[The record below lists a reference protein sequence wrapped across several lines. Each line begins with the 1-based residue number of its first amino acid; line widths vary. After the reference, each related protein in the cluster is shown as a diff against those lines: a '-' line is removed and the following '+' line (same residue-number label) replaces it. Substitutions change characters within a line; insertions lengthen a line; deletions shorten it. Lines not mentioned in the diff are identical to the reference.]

1 MIDNIKLFV
10 SDKQRFEERI
20 EKKGLM
26 ELTSKLSMLTGE
38 VMKYPKKGS
47 DSNLQI
53 SINELSASI
62 LGSLHKYKNLLE
74 ENGDQNYDDFNFCK
88 IKEVIRGLIKKYD
101 IEKDTVLTNLE
112 FGFNITVSKDPKII
126 IDSNVLMNNFKST
139 NKNLKFSGS
148 GDYKEFQLTD
158 YRIKIY
164 NKSKQYKLKDN
175 VLRVELKIIQKRLLQ
190 KLGIHCLE
198 DLLDK
203 EVLKRLFKLFI
214 EKLEG
219 LIIVDDFD
227 PEIIPEATCSKLNK
241 YMNSNYWIRIKTQK
255 SPKQIS
261 RLKFEFASILSKYQ
275 FLETKNEIRE
285 KLYFK
290 FQELLDSEDCNS
302 EYRNVA

>member
-1 MIDNIKLFV
+1 MIDNVKLFV

-20 EKKGLM
+20 EKQGLM
-26 ELTSKLSMLTGE
+26 ELTNKLSVLTGE
-38 VMKYPKKGS
+38 VMEYPKKGN

-53 SINELSASI
+53 SINLKSTTI
-62 LGSLHKYKNLLE
+62 IGSLHKYKNLVWD
-74 ENGDQNYDDFNFCK
+74 NGDHNYDDFNYCH
-88 IKEVIRGLIKKYD
+88 IQEIIRGLIKKYD

-112 FGFNITVSKDPKII
+112 FGFNLAVSKDPKTI
-126 IDSNVLMNNFKST
+126 IDSNVLMNNYKAP

-164 NKSKQYKLKDN
+164 NKSKQYKLN
-175 VLRVELKIIQKRLLQ
+175 ENILRVELKIIQKRLLR
-190 KLGIHCLE
+190 KLGVYCLE

-203 EVLKRLFKLFI
+203 DVLKRLFKLFT
-214 EKLEG
+214 EKFEG
-219 LIIVDDFD
+219 LIIVDEFD
-227 PEIIPEATCSKLNK
+227 PEIMPEMACSKLNK
-241 YMNSNYWIRIKTQK
+241 YMNSNYWIRIKPQK

-261 RLKFEFASILSKYQ
+261 RLKLEFAGLLSKYQ
-275 FLETKNEIRE
+275 LLETKEEIRQG
-285 KLYFK
+285 LYSK

>member
-1 MIDNIKLFV
+1 MIDNIKMFV

-38 VMKYPKKGS
+38 VTEYPKKGS

-53 SINELSASI
+53 SINLKSATI

-74 ENGDQNYDDFNFCK
+74 ENGDQNYDDFNFCQ
-88 IKEVIRGLIKKYD
+88 IQEVIRGLIKKYD

-112 FGFNITVSKDPKII
+112 FGFNLAVSKDPKTI
-126 IDSNVLMNNFKST
+126 IDSNVLMNNFKSA

-158 YRIKIY
+158 YRFKIY

-175 VLRVELKIIQKRLLQ
+175 ILRVELKIIQKRLLQ
-190 KLGIHCLE
+190 KLGIRCLE

-214 EKLEG
+214 GKFEG
-219 LIIVDDFD
+219 LIIVDDFEPETI
-227 PEIIPEATCSKLNK
+227 PEITCSKLNK
-241 YMNSNYWIRIKTQK
+241 YMNPNYWTRINTQK

-261 RLKFEFASILSKYQ
+261 KLKLEFASILSKYQ
-275 FLETKNEIRE
+275 LLETKKEIRE
-285 KLYFK
+285 KLYSK
-290 FQELLDSEDCNS
+290 FQVLLDSEDCNP

>member
-1 MIDNIKLFV
+1 MLDNVKMFIK
-10 SDKQRFEERI
+10 SKQRFEKRI

-26 ELTSKLSMLTGE
+26 ELTSKLSILTGE
-38 VMKYPKKGS
+38 VMEYPKKGS

-53 SINELSASI
+53 SINLKSATI

-74 ENGDQNYDDFNFCK
+74 ENGDQNYDDFNFCQ
-88 IKEVIRGLIKKYD
+88 IQEVIRGLIKKYD

-112 FGFNITVSKDPKII
+112 FGFNLAVSKDPKTI
-126 IDSNVLMNNFKST
+126 IDSNVLMNNFKSA

-175 VLRVELKIIQKRLLQ
+175 ILRVELKIIQKRLLQ
-190 KLGIHCLE
+190 KLGIHYLE

-214 EKLEG
+214 EKFEG
-219 LIIVDDFD
+219 LIIVDDYD
-227 PEIIPEATCSKLNK
+227 PETIPEIACGKLNK
-241 YMNSNYWIRIKTQK
+241 YMNSNYWTRINTQK

-261 RLKFEFASILSKYQ
+261 KLKLEFASILSKYQ
-275 FLETKNEIRE
+275 LLETKNEIRQ
-285 KLYFK
+285 KLNSK
-290 FQELLDSEDCNS
+290 FLELLDSEDCNS
-302 EYRNVA
+302 VHRNVA

>member
-1 MIDNIKLFV
+1 MIDNVKLFV

-20 EKKGLM
+20 EKQGLM
-26 ELTSKLSMLTGE
+26 ELTNKLSVLTGE
-38 VMKYPKKGS
+38 VVEYPKKGN

-53 SINELSASI
+53 NINLKSTTI
-62 LGSLHKYKNLLE
+62 IGSLHKYKNLVWD
-74 ENGDQNYDDFNFCK
+74 NGDQNYDDFNYCH
-88 IKEVIRGLIKKYD
+88 IQEIIRGLIKKYD

-112 FGFNITVSKDPKII
+112 FGFNLAVSKDPKTI
-126 IDSNVLMNNFKST
+126 IDSNVLMNNFKAP

-164 NKSKQYKLKDN
+164 NKSKQYKLN
-175 VLRVELKIIQKRLLQ
+175 ENILRVELKIIQKRLLR
-190 KLGIHCLE
+190 KLGVYCLE

-203 EVLKRLFKLFI
+203 DVLKRLFKLFT
-214 EKLEG
+214 EKFEG
-219 LIIVDDFD
+219 LIIVDEFD
-227 PEIIPEATCSKLNK
+227 PEIIPEMACSKLNK

-261 RLKFEFASILSKYQ
+261 RLKLEFAGLLSKYQ
-275 FLETKNEIRE
+275 LLETKDEIRQG
-285 KLYFK
+285 LYSK

>member
-1 MIDNIKLFV
+1 MIDNVKLFV

-20 EKKGLM
+20 EKQGLM
-26 ELTSKLSMLTGE
+26 ELTNKLSVLTGE
-38 VMKYPKKGS
+38 VMEYPKKGN

-53 SINELSASI
+53 TVNLKSTTII
-62 LGSLHKYKNLLE
+62 GSLHKYKNLVWD
-74 ENGDQNYDDFNFCK
+74 NGDQNYDDFNYCH
-88 IKEVIRGLIKKYD
+88 IQEIIRGLIKKYD

-112 FGFNITVSKDPKII
+112 FGFNLTVSKDPKTI
-126 IDSNVLMNNFKST
+126 IDSNVLMNNFKAP

-164 NKSKQYKLKDN
+164 NKSKQYKLN
-175 VLRVELKIIQKRLLQ
+175 ENILRVELKIIQKRLLQ
-190 KLGIHCLE
+190 KLGVYCLE

-203 EVLKRLFKLFI
+203 DVLKRLFKLLT
-214 EKLEG
+214 EKFEG
-219 LIIVDDFD
+219 LIIVDEFD
-227 PEIIPEATCSKLNK
+227 PEIIPETTCSKLNK

-261 RLKFEFASILSKYQ
+261 RLKLEFAGLLSKYQ
-275 FLETKNEIRE
+275 LLETKDEIRQG
-285 KLYFK
+285 LYSK

>member
-1 MIDNIKLFV
+1 MIDNIKMFV

-38 VMKYPKKGS
+38 VTEYPKKGS

-53 SINELSASI
+53 SINLKSATI

-74 ENGDQNYDDFNFCK
+74 ENGDQNYDDFNFYQ
-88 IKEVIRGLIKKYD
+88 IQEVIRGLIKKYD

-112 FGFNITVSKDPKII
+112 FGFNLAVSKDPKTI
-126 IDSNVLMNNFKST
+126 IDSNLLMNNFKSA

-158 YRIKIY
+158 YRFKIY

-175 VLRVELKIIQKRLLQ
+175 ILRVELKIIQKRLLQ
-190 KLGIHCLE
+190 KLGIKCLE

-214 EKLEG
+214 EKFEG

-227 PEIIPEATCSKLNK
+227 SETIPEITCSKLNK
-241 YMNSNYWIRIKTQK
+241 YMNPNYWTRINTQK

-261 RLKFEFASILSKYQ
+261 KLKLEFAGILSKHQ
-275 FLETKNEIRE
+275 LLETKNEIRE
-285 KLYFK
+285 KLNSK
-290 FQELLDSEDCNS
+290 FIELLDSEDCNS
-302 EYRNVA
+302 DYRNVA